1 RQQLAALARIANH
14 RWVELVTRVSRMI
27 HPSATP

>member
-1 RQQLAALARIANH
+1 AALARIANH